1 VSAPPGGRISWAYSR
16 AVVFLRAPVIVLWIA
31 AAVAATLFLP
41 GLSNSSTAPIG
52 DIVPEHAKAT
62 AAEQRAFELFKS
74 VSTTDSAIVQ
84 RNPKGLSQREVQ
96 GTAQAAAAVDRRQV
110 PPDLRGVSFAVP
122 LVNVTVPGTQWG
134 EHNTT
139 AITYLFLNQDLNLS
153 ERLDAANAYLK
164 HLPAPEPGATAA
176 VTGAGPARIAQFN
189 AIDDALPWITI
200 ATVLLIAAIVGV
212 AFRSI
217 LAPLITLGTA
227 VIAYLCAVHVMS
239 WLGGQFGQRP
249 PSEIQPVLV
258 VLLLGLVTDYTV
270 FFMSECRRRLNCG
283 DERLPAA
290 REATARIVP
299 IVLVAGALVTA
310 GAASLLAG
318 RMTFFQVFGPGLAI
332 CALVVT
338 IVCVSLVPAVLGLLG
353 PRMFGSRGRAEGPA
367 REPSRLRRSLARWL
381 TARPVA
387 IVIGLACIAALAFGA
402 AGARSAHLG
411 VSFIPSLPKTNLVR
425 KAADAAGHAFVPGI
439 LAPTDVVL
447 EQRGVGDDRAAL
459 ARLQSL
465 IARQPGVAT
474 VLGPG
479 LPLPPSAVPFLIA
492 RTGDAARF
500 ITILNHEPTTSEAIA
515 TLRRLQDRMPS
526 LLGQAGLPAGTR
538 VSYGGETALSS
549 ETVHQLVGDL
559 WRVGIVTAVVM
570 FLLLAVFL
578 RALLAPILLL
588 AGAVLAFAG
597 AFGLTALLLPP
608 TVGGHEFVY
617 YVPLVAAVLLV
628 GLGSDYNVFIVGRI
642 HEEARHRSLRAS
654 IAAAVPSAARAVTI
668 AGLTMA
674 ASFALLAIVPLRPF
688 RELAMLM
695 TIGVLL
701 DALFV
706 RPVLVPAMIAAVGPK
721 AWWPSRP
728 DVDTPETARELKA
741 EIAEALAPETEE
753 PAPAETT
760 PSGAR
765 PD

>member
-1 VSAPPGGRISWAYSR
+1 
-16 AVVFLRAPVIVLWIA
+16 
-31 AAVAATLFLP
+31 
-41 GLSNSSTAPIG
+41 
-52 DIVPEHAKAT
+52 
-62 AAEQRAFELFKS
+62 
-74 VSTTDSAIVQ
+74 
-84 RNPKGLSQREVQ
+84 
-96 GTAQAAAAVDRRQV
+96 
-110 PPDLRGVSFAVP
+110 
-122 LVNVTVPGTQWG
+122 
-134 EHNTT
+134 
-139 AITYLFLNQDLNLS
+139 
-153 ERLDAANAYLK
+153 
-164 HLPAPEPGATAA
+164 
-176 VTGAGPARIAQFN
+176 
-189 AIDDALPWITI
+189 
-200 ATVLLIAAIVGV
+200 
-212 AFRSI
+212 
-217 LAPLITLGTA
+217 
-227 VIAYLCAVHVMS
+227 
-239 WLGGQFGQRP
+239 
-249 PSEIQPVLV
+249 
-258 VLLLGLVTDYTV
+258 
-270 FFMSECRRRLNCG
+270 
-283 DERLPAA
+283 
-290 REATARIVP
+290 
-299 IVLVAGALVTA
+299 
-310 GAASLLAG
+310 
-318 RMTFFQVFGPGLAI
+318 MTFFQVFGPGLAI

-338 IVCVSLVPAVLGLLG
+338 IVCVSLVPAVLELLG
-353 PRMFGSRGRAEGPA
+353 PRMFGSRRRAQGPA

-411 VSFIPSLPKTNLVR
+411 VSFIPSLPETNPVR

-459 ARLQSL
+459 RLQSL

-515 TLRRLQDRMPS
+515 TLRRLQERVPS
-526 LLGQAGLPAGTR
+526 LLQQAGLPAGTH

-628 GLGSDYNVFIVGRI
+628 GLGSDYNVVIVGRI
-642 HEEARHRSLRAS
+642 HEEARRRSLRAS
-654 IAAAVPSAARAVTI
+654 IAAAVPSAARARHDRRADDGGLLRA
-668 AGLTMA
+668 AGDRA
-674 ASFALLAIVPLRPF
+674 AAPLPRAGDADDDRHPARRPLR
-688 RELAMLM
+688 
-695 TIGVLL
+695 
-701 DALFV
+701 
-706 RPVLVPAMIAAVGPK
+706 AA
-721 AWWPSRP
+721 
-728 DVDTPETARELKA
+728 
-741 EIAEALAPETEE
+741 
-753 PAPAETT
+753 
-760 PSGAR
+760 GAR
-765 PD
+765 PGDDRRGRAQGVVAEPPRRRHARNRARAQGGDRGSPGARDRGAGAG